1 MTRNEIEHMWKVA
14 SNNPNHDTNWHDPV
28 VEAFAKLVAKHT
40 LLNTDPSSFM
50 SYQEGLEAGR
60 FAEREACAKVCD
72 EMEEKA
78 EEHGTECCK
87 WPTPSDC
94 AFAIRARGNT

>member
-1 MTRNEIEHMWKVA
+1 MTKEEIAELIDQMPQDMDVNDFIH
-14 SNNPNHDTNWHDPV
+14 
-28 VEAFAKLVAKHT
+28 ELVNRA
-40 LLNTDPSSFM
+40 L
-50 SYQEGLEAGR
+50 AV
-60 FAEREACAKVCD
+60 EREACAQVCD

-94 AFAIRARGNT
+94 AYAIRARGQA